1 MKNFDFAPN
10 VVRTSYRSSFFG
22 DNYGSE
28 FCFGPSFFICWWIFR
43 ILSCK
48 RCILFNKNAPLW
60 IELSVSL
67 WGYLFP
73 WYFLVEI
80 TILFHGWFGP
90 GFHAGLSTS
99 LFAPSLPVGF
109 LETVDLLPA
118 YVQFCRRVP
127 GCDFGLCRFFWR
139 PIRRIL
145 LFSLFMLMVSRL
157 NAKWQLI
164 GNK

>member
-80 TILFHGWFGP
+80 TILFHGRFGP

-109 LETVDLLPA
+109 LERLTYCLLTSSFAAASLDAILASAAFFDDRFDVFCCSVSSCRWSPA
-118 YVQFCRRVP
+118 
-127 GCDFGLCRFFWR
+127 W
-139 PIRRIL
+139 
-145 LFSLFMLMVSRL
+145 ML
-157 NAKWQLI
+157 N
-164 GNK
+164 GN

>member
-22 DNYGSE
+22 DNYGSV

-60 IELSVSL
+60 TGMSVLL

-99 LFAPSLPVGF
+99 LFAPLASRRLSWDGWPIACLRPVLPPRPWMRF
-109 LETVDLLPA
+109 WPLP
-118 YVQFCRRVP
+118 
-127 GCDFGLCRFFWR
+127 LFWR
-139 PIRRIL
+139 PIRCIL

-157 NAKWQLI
+157 NAKRQLI